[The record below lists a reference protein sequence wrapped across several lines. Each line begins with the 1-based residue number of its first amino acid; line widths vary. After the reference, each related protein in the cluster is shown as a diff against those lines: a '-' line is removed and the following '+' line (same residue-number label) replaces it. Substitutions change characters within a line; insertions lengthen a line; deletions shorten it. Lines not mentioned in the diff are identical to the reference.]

1 MKKLF
6 LASASPRRKE
16 LLELIGLDFEI
27 ISSNYEE
34 NLNLKNNPVEIVKNL
49 ALGKAKNV
57 AGRVK
62 NGIVIGSDTVVVLK
76 GKILGKPKHEEG
88 AKEMLNDISGKEL
101 EIYSGVAL
109 VDTESDKFLTDY
121 VVSKVRIK
129 KLSKGEI
136 ENYVA
141 TGEPLDKAGA
151 FGIQGKGAL
160 IVENIKG
167 DYFNIVGLPLFKLS
181 EMLKEF
187 GVNCL

>member
-16 LLELIGLDFEI
+16 LLELIGLDFEVVP
-27 ISSNYEE
+27 SDYEE
-34 NLNLKNNPVEIVKNL
+34 NLNLKNNPAGIVRNL

-57 AGRVK
+57 AEKVE

-76 GKILGKPKHEEG
+76 GKILGKPKTKED
-88 AKEMLNDISGKEL
+88 AKEMLNDISDRKL
-101 EIYSGVAL
+101 EVYSGVAL
-109 VDTESDKFLTDY
+109 VEAESNRFLTDY
-121 VVSKVRIK
+121 VVSEVKIK
-129 KLSKGEI
+129 KLSKEEI

-141 TGEPLDKAGA
+141 SGEPLDKAGA

-160 IVENIKG
+160 IVKSIKG